1 MNPRAQ
7 RLLPQR
13 SLSRLVGW
21 LGMREQPRPMI
32 RAALRAFAK
41 RYRVDMGEAE
51 HGIEHYRSFT
61 DFFTRK
67 LRPGARPLPDDTARA
82 VWPADGAAAAH
93 GTVRDGRM
101 LQAKGIDY
109 TCAELLG
116 DRALAERFEGG
127 AYSTV
132 YLSPRDYHRVHAP
145 CAGSLRQRIHLPGRL
160 YSVNHVTVASVPGVF
175 AGNERVVL
183 AFDGSEGGAPWTLVM
198 VGALIIGGIETV
210 WEGTVN
216 PRPGTTEA
224 RRDFRDAALDVQRGD
239 EVGLFRAGSTVIM
252 LFAPDRVTLDPI
264 ELGTA
269 VRMGEAMGRLTDPAD
284 RAPGS
289 SSDDPPVGEP
299 RARTARR

>member
-1 MNPRAQ
+1 MNPRLQ

-21 LGMREQPRPMI
+21 LGMREQPRPLI
-32 RAALRAFAK
+32 QAALAAFAK
-41 RYRVDMGEAE
+41 RYRVDMREAE
-51 HGIEHYRSFT
+51 HSLEHYRSFT
-61 DFFTRK
+61 DFFTRR
-67 LRPGARPLPDDTARA
+67 LRPGARPLPADPARA

-93 GTVRDGRM
+93 GIVRDGRM

-116 DRALAERFEGG
+116 DRALAQRFEGG

-145 CAGSLRQRIHLPGRL
+145 CSGGLQQRIHLPGKL
-160 YSVNHVTVASVPGVF
+160 YSVNDATVASMPGVF

-183 AFDGSEGGAPWTLVM
+183 VFDEPEQGSPWALVM

-216 PRPGTTEA
+216 PLPGSLAA
-224 RRDFRDAALDVQRGD
+224 RRVFQDEAITVQRGD
-239 EVGLFRAGSTVIM
+239 ELGLFRAGSTVIM
-252 LFAPDRVTLDPI
+252 LFAADRVTFDPI
-264 ELGTA
+264 QLGTP
-269 VRMGEAMGRLTDPAD
+269 VRMGEGMGRLSTRSPDA
-284 RAPGS
+284 
-289 SSDDPPVGEP
+289 
-299 RARTARR
+299 